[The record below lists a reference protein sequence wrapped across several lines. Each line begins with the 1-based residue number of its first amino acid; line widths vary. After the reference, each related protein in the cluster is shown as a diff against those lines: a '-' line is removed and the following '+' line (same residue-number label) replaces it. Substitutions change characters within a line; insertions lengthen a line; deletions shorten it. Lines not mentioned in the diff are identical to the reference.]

1 MRRRFSIPS
10 TAVTCFLTTIHLLA
24 LASVADDNPPKLPAT
39 QASRR
44 PELNDELTKAIF
56 SHNLEKVRSLLG
68 QGAEVNP
75 AGDET
80 GYSPLRDAVLAND
93 APIVELLLA
102 SGADPND
109 RNQGDLPL
117 GCAAYFGRTDLVK
130 LLMTHGAK
138 AMPAGKGV
146 MPWFLAVDSEK
157 PEVLRCMIANG
168 ADVNAADKNGSTALH
183 RAAMAGSPQLVRVL
197 LDGGADPKAKNRQG
211 RTPIDS
217 ARDSLGDVQKKAG
230 TNPEMAAKRIDGIT
244 AAIKLLTDTSL
255 TTRPASRPSE

>member
-1 MRRRFSIPS
+1 MRTRFSIPS
-10 TAVTCFLTTIHLLA
+10 TALTCFLTTIHLFALTSLA
-24 LASVADDNPPKLPAT
+24 VENAPKPPAT

-44 PELNDELTKAIF
+44 TELDDELWKAI
-56 SHNLEKVRSLLG
+56 SGHNVEKVRSLLD

-75 AGDET
+75 AGNES

-109 RNQGDLPL
+109 RNQGQLPL
-117 GCAAYFGRTDLVK
+117 GCAAYFGRMDLIK

-138 AMPAGKGV
+138 AMPAGKGA
-146 MPWFLAVDSEK
+146 MPWFLAVDSEN

-168 ADVNAADKNGSTALH
+168 ADVNAADKNGWTALH
-183 RAAMAGSPQLVRVL
+183 RAAMAGSPTMVRTL

-217 ARDSLGDVQKKAG
+217 ARDNLEYVHTKADID
-230 TNPEMAAKRIDGIT
+230 PEMASRRIDGIT

-255 TTRPASRPSE
+255 TTRPASRQSD